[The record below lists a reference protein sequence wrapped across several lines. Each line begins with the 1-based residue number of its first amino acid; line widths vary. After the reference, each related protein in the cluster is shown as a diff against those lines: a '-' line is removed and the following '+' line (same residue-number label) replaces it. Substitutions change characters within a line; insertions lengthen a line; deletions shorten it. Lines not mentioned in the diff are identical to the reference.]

1 MEHKNGREGMSCG
14 LMALAV
20 VAAIFILVFLFNV
33 GSSMN
38 GDVSYTS
45 VLIVMAI
52 VFALIIFMGK
62 RVSQNH
68 PEEQQIIEERT
79 TALNQLTEK
88 CNQTTNLLMDCFKQ
102 DTENETKNVKELR
115 EHYSKMY
122 DENVHQFLQER
133 EQLKKEWAQMPKLK
147 TSKFW
152 NWALGL
158 GLLSGCAGSS
168 FTFGLSTPP
177 ESPKVALMDSRSW
190 SGATIPMPHMED
202 HSLYVSDPDSI
213 LSPSAVDSINAIMG
227 RLDDNLGIESAVVI
241 VGHIDGDEPVTMV
254 RDIYDKYKVGRN
266 DRGLVIVVG
275 YLDHSYFIA
284 PGRSLEGD
292 LTDLE
297 CNHLAQDYLIP
308 SMKAEMPD
316 SGMVYL
322 ARGIY
327 ALMSGKEMPQMSA
340 LTSSSDDAPDG
351 IVPLII
357 SILMFMGFGFYSANK
372 SSKTA
377 AKSTVPLK
385 SNPFYVPPVVTGG
398 SYSGS
403 SSRSGRSSWGGSSGR
418 SGGYGGGSWG
428 GGGSGGRW

>member
-241 VGHIDGDEPVTMV
+241 VGHIEGDEPVTMV

-327 ALMSGKEMPQMSA
+327 ALMSGKEMPQMSV